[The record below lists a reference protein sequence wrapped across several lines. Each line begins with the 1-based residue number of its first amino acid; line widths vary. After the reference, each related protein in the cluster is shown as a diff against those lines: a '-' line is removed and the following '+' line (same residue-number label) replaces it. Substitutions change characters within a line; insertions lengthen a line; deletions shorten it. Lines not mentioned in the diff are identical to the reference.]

1 VLLGVYFVAGK
12 LGLMLAFVH
21 ANATAVWPPTG
32 IALAAFMLFGFRV
45 WPAILLGAFL
55 VNLTTAGSVATSLGI
70 AVGNSLE
77 GLLGAVLVERFAHG
91 RNVFDRAPDCFK
103 FIGLAALLSTTVS
116 ATVGPSTLALGG
128 YASWDRLG
136 AIWLTWWLGDAA
148 GALIVAPVL
157 LLWGRDVRVRWSPA
171 RAFEATLLFLVLVVV
186 GGLVFDGMLST
197 VVQHRSL
204 TFLCVPPLVWAA
216 FRFGPREAATA
227 IALLSGIAIWGT
239 LHGSGPFVAE
249 TQNES
254 LLLLQ
259 AFMGTMAAMTLS
271 LAAVVAEHRRIEA
284 ALARVAAIVEYSDD
298 AILSTTL
305 HGVITSWNGGAE
317 RLYGHASSAVIGR
330 PLSIII
336 PSEQAS
342 EPPRILGQIRRGE
355 LIDNYDT
362 VRLKKDG
369 SRVDVSVTVS
379 PIRGGG
385 GRIVGASVI
394 ARDIT
399 ERKEA
404 EAARQ
409 ERDILRSVASLAAA
423 AAHEIN
429 NPLTAVMG
437 HAQLLAHEIG
447 AGSRRHIDEML
458 TAIYRI
464 RDILVRMRHVERV
477 ELAEQPGNL
486 PAMLDLERSS
496 TAEPDVV
503 DRRGEGVGAQHR
515 GD

>member
-21 ANATAVWPPTG
+21 ASATAVWPPTG
-32 IALAAFMLFGFRV
+32 IALAAFMLLGFRV

-55 VNLTTAGSVATSLGI
+55 VNLTTVGSVATSLGI
-70 AVGNSLE
+70 AVGNTLE
-77 GLLGAVLVERFAHG
+77 GLLGAALVERFAHG

-103 FIGLAALLSTTVS
+103 FIGLATLLSTTVS
-116 ATVGPSTLALGG
+116 ATVGPSSLALGG
-128 YASWDRLG
+128 YASWDRFG

-148 GALIVAPVL
+148 GALLVAPL
-157 LLWGRDVRVRWSPA
+157 LVLWGRDVRVRWSPV
-171 RAFEATLLFLVLVVV
+171 RACEAALLLLVLVLV
-186 GGLVFDGMLST
+186 GGLVFDGWLST
-197 VVQHRSL
+197 VVKHHSL

-227 IALLSGIAIWGT
+227 IALLSGIAVRGT
-239 LHGSGPFVAE
+239 LHGSGPFVGE

-259 AFMGTMAAMTLS
+259 AFMGTMAVMTLP

-284 ALARVAAIVEYSDD
+284 ALARVAAIVEWSDD
-298 AILSTTL
+298 AILSKTL

-317 RLYGHASSAVIGR
+317 RLYGYAAGEVIGR
-330 PLSIII
+330 PVSIII
-336 PSEQAS
+336 PLELAS
-342 EPPRILGQIRRGE
+342 ELPRILGQIRQGE
-355 LIDNYDT
+355 RIDNYDT
-362 VRLKKDG
+362 VRLRKDG
-369 SRVDVSVTVS
+369 TRVDVSVTVS
-379 PIRGGG
+379 PIREGS
-385 GRIVGASVI
+385 GRVVGASVI

-409 ERDILRSVASLAAA
+409 ERDILRWVASLAAA

-477 ELAEQPGNL
+477 ELAEQAGDL

-496 TAEPDVV
+496 TASSPVADCMGEAVGV
-503 DRRGEGVGAQHR
+503 QERGE
-515 GD
+515 